1 MYSEDSKKKVYYL
14 SSDIIALVVSYFIL
28 AQFYPYHLFDS
39 KFFAVVFGI
48 LIVIVSILSDEYSTI
63 TNRGYLK
70 ELKASV
76 IYGMKV
82 LVLFTFVLILG
93 KIRFIHDISQM
104 SYFFLGQIF
113 ILVSLLVFIGR
124 VLVKNFF
131 TSHTTDIKQVLFVT
145 DFTNGKEVIKELNN
159 SNYHIAAYISRRD
172 NPKIS
177 QPILKSTKEI
187 RDFVATHQVD
197 EIFVAKNHQD
207 DFIEFAHCLKLLGIP
222 TTVAVGNYSDFYV
235 GNSVLKKISD
245 MTFITTA
252 FNIVKFRQV
261 ALKRLMDIAMALVGL
276 VITGIVAIIIAP
288 IVKKQSPGPLI
299 FKQKRVGKNG
309 KVFEIYK
316 FRRYTDAEE
325 RKKEL
330 LAKNDLDTNLMFKME
345 DDPRIFPFGHKL
357 RNWSI
362 DELPQFINVLKGE
375 MSVVGTR
382 PPTLD
387 EYHHYELHHFKR
399 LTTKPGITGLWQ
411 VSGRS
416 DITDFEEVVALDMK
430 YIQNWSISEDIKII
444 AKTFGVV
451 LSKKGSR

>member
-14 SSDIIALVVSYFIL
+14 LSDIIALVVSYLIL

-48 LIVIVSILSDEYSTI
+48 LIVIVGVLSDEYSSI

-113 ILVSLLVFIGR
+113 ILVSLFVFIGR
-124 VLVKNFF
+124 ILVKNLFK
-131 TSHTTDIKQVLFVT
+131 SHATDIKQVLFVT

-172 NPKIS
+172 NPDIL

-187 RDFVATHQVD
+187 RDFVANHQVD

-235 GNSVLKKISD
+235 GNSVLKK
-245 MTFITTA
+245 
-252 FNIVKFRQV
+252 
-261 ALKRLMDIAMALVGL
+261 
-276 VITGIVAIIIAP
+276 
-288 IVKKQSPGPLI
+288 
-299 FKQKRVGKNG
+299 
-309 KVFEIYK
+309 
-316 FRRYTDAEE
+316 
-325 RKKEL
+325 
-330 LAKNDLDTNLMFKME
+330 
-345 DDPRIFPFGHKL
+345 
-357 RNWSI
+357 
-362 DELPQFINVLKGE
+362 
-375 MSVVGTR
+375 
-382 PPTLD
+382 
-387 EYHHYELHHFKR
+387 
-399 LTTKPGITGLWQ
+399 
-411 VSGRS
+411 
-416 DITDFEEVVALDMK
+416 
-430 YIQNWSISEDIKII
+430 
-444 AKTFGVV
+444 
-451 LSKKGSR
+451 